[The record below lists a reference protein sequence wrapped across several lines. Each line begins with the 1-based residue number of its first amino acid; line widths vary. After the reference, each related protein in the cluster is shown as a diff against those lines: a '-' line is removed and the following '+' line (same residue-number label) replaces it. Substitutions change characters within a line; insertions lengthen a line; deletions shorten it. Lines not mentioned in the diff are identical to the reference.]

1 MYKKQMK
8 FQKIVCFLM
17 LAASVVVFIYSLG
30 LMTDLYDSLY
40 LTMMDPEDLSYTMVE
55 GSQIYY
61 EMQGYDPATNDFT
74 NPNFN
79 GILTMVGIGLIL
91 VSLVLFITCT
101 HSRRKYYIGNYIAV
115 GLSVASSIG
124 ASVWGMV
131 NILAY
136 KQKFLQIDFEA
147 LKEFSEMWNT
157 TYSDSTFWFD
167 AAFFVFGLL
176 LIATVL
182 LVVNLVLKVIVMKEE
197 QRLLGSRKDVR
208 A

>member
-8 FQKIVCFLM
+8 FQKIVCFMM
-17 LAASVVVFIYSLG
+17 LAASVIVFIYSLG
-30 LMTDLYDSLY
+30 LLTDLYDSLY

-61 EMQGYDPATNDFT
+61 EMQGYDLATNDFT

-91 VSLVLFITCT
+91 VNLVLFITCT

-115 GLSVASSIG
+115 GLSAVSSIG
-124 ASVWGMV
+124 ASVWAIM
-131 NILAY
+131 NILNF
-136 KQKFLQIDFEA
+136 KEKFLQIDFVA

-157 TYSDSTFWFD
+157 HYNDSTFWFD
-167 AAFFVFGLL
+167 AVFVVFGLL
-176 LIATVL
+176 LLATVL

-197 QRLLGSRKDVR
+197 QRLIGSRKDVR

>member
-8 FQKIVCFLM
+8 FQKVICVLM
-17 LAASVVVFIYSLG
+17 LIASAVVFIYSLG
-30 LMTDLYDSLY
+30 LVTDLYDSLY

-74 NPNFN
+74 GFNFN
-79 GILTMVGIGLIL
+79 AALTMVGIGLIL
-91 VSLVLFITCT
+91 VNLILFITCT

-115 GLSVASSIG
+115 GLSAACSVG
-124 ASVWGMV
+124 ASVWAIFNV
-131 NILAY
+131 IAFRE
-136 KQKFLQIDFEA
+136 KFLQIDFDA

-157 TYSDSTFWFD
+157 HYSDSTMWFD
-167 AAFFVFGLL
+167 AVYFVFGFLL
-176 LIATVL
+176 LMTAL
-182 LVVNLVLKVIVMKEE
+182 LVANLILKVIVMKKE
-197 QRLLGSRKDVR
+197 QRLIGSRKDVR

>member
-8 FQKIVCFLM
+8 FQKIVCFMM
-17 LAASVVVFIYSLG
+17 LIASAIVFIYSLG

-61 EMQGYDPATNDFT
+61 EMQGYDPATNAFT

-79 GILTMVGIGLIL
+79 GLLTMVGIGLIL
-91 VSLVLFITCT
+91 VNLVLFITCT

-115 GLSVASSIG
+115 GLSAASSIG
-124 ASVWGMV
+124 ASIWAIV
-131 NILAY
+131 NILGF
-136 KQKFLQIDFEA
+136 KEKFLQIDFAA

-157 TYSDSTFWFD
+157 HYNDSTFWFD
-167 AAFFVFGLL
+167 AVFVVFGFLL
-176 LIATVL
+176 LVTVL
-182 LVVNLVLKVIVMKEE
+182 LVVNLVLKLIVMKEE
-197 QRLLGSRKDVR
+197 QRLIGSRKDVR